1 MANRIA
7 KIDELIMICQPASL
21 QVAAGGNLDDETRD
35 KIAMLPMCRY
45 DRAFKADDMNHDVFK
60 IYV

>member
-1 MANRIA
+1 
-7 KIDELIMICQPASL
+7 MICQPASL